1 MDFKKADCI
10 RGWDIK
16 NAHTKRV
23 NRRIMMIT
31 LDSQL
36 FSVVVNLIGIGTLIW
51 EIGEWVIFIL
61 VQVLLH
67 MLPMTDSGVSFLYS
81 LNVTNVNH

>member
-36 FSVVVNLIGIGTLIW
+36 FSVVLS
-51 EIGEWVIFIL
+51 IGESDWYWHANMGNRRMGNIHI
-61 VQVLLH
+61 
-67 MLPMTDSGVSFLYS
+67 GAS
-81 LNVTNVNH
+81 LITHVANDR